1 MTSYIF
7 RYFNIVGLGET
18 TRLLLTAAKV
28 RWTEE
33 SSDFEQGKL
42 DNPNGCPV
50 VLIQKSSDGSPDLVF
65 NEFIPME
72 RYLARTYGFLPA
84 DPSQAAL
91 QEQLRDEQ
99 RGVMKNLL
107 ISVAIGIEATQVVR
121 DLVFIMFEERLEKFI
136 NAHTELLRKNGNTGY
151 SFSSTLSYADLMIYS
166 FMRLVI
172 IEFAQSSKDIARRF
186 KGKMTPEL
194 AKLAATVEADPLLEA
209 YVSQRG
215 KFSNVF

>member
-28 RWTEE
+28 KWTEE

-42 DNPNGCPV
+42 DHPNGCPV
-50 VLIQKSSDGSPDLVF
+50 VLIQKSSDSNPDLVF
-65 NEFIPME
+65 NEFITME

-136 NAHTELLRKNGNTGY
+136 NAHTELLRKNGNT
-151 SFSSTLSYADLMIYS
+151 
-166 FMRLVI
+166 
-172 IEFAQSSKDIARRF
+172 
-186 KGKMTPEL
+186 
-194 AKLAATVEADPLLEA
+194 
-209 YVSQRG
+209 
-215 KFSNVF
+215 